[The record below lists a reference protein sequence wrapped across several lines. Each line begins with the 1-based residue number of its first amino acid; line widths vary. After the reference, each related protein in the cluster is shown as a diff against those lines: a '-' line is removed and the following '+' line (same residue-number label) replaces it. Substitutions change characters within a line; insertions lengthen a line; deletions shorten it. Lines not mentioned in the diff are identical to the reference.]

1 MDRTNLLLIRHA
13 ANDWFQTGRLP
24 GWTPG
29 VHLNEAGRA
38 QAAGLA
44 RRLAGVP
51 LAALYSSPLE
61 RAVETAQPLAE
72 AHGLAVEVRPG
83 LGEMHAGDWSG
94 RTFDELE
101 KEELWPVIQ
110 SYPSSVR
117 LPGGESFQGCQARI
131 VADLEAIRRAH
142 AGQTVAVVSHAD
154 PLRMAVAHYVG
165 MPLDLFQRLM
175 IDPASVTAL
184 SFHRLGLQLVCLN
197 HSDALLALY
206 AQAQGQDQER

>member
-1 MDRTNLLLIRHA
+1 MDRTNLLLIRHG
-13 ANDWFQTGRLP
+13 ANDWLGARRLP

-29 VHLNEAGRA
+29 VHLNEEGRA
-38 QAAGLA
+38 QAAALA

-61 RAVETAQPLAE
+61 RALETAQPLAD
-72 AHGLAVEVRPG
+72 AHGLAVEVRHG
-83 LGEMHAGDWSG
+83 LGDMHAGDWIG

-101 KEELWPVIQ
+101 KEELWPAIQ
-110 SYPSSVR
+110 FYPSSVR

-131 VADLEAIRRAH
+131 VADLDTIRRAH

-154 PLRMAVAHYVG
+154 PIKMAVAHYLG
-165 MPLDLFQRLM
+165 LPLDLFQRLT

-184 SFHRLGLQLVCLN
+184 SFRRLGLQLVCLN
-197 HSDALLALY
+197 HSDALPAFH
-206 AQAQGQDQER
+206 AQEQGEDQER